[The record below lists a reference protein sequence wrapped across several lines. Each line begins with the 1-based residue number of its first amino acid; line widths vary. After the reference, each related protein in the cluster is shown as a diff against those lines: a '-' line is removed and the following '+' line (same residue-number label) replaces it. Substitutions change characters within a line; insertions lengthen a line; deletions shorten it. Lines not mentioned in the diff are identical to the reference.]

1 MTFAISS
8 PQIHKGLVVA
18 SAVKDVRTSVAPIEH
33 LVVDVSCR
41 GAGHPWHVESLPSPE
56 PNDKKK

>member
-1 MTFAISS
+1 MTLAIISS
-8 PQIHKGLVVA
+8 NPQRPGA

-33 LVVDVSCR
+33 VVVDVSCR
-41 GAGHPWHVESLPSPE
+41 GAGHPWHAESLPSPE